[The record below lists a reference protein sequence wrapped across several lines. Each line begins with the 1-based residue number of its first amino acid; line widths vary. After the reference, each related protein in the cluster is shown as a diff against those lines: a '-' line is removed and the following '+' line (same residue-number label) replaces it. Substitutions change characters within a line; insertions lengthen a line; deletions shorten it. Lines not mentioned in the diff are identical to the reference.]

1 MKMLSAE
8 QLNNLTKKE
17 LVNAVLQAQN
27 DYSVLLERL
36 MSFNANTFDRKSEKM
51 EYEGQECIF
60 NEAEA
65 ELEAVAGETEEPEM
79 EEVVG
84 FKKRSVQENGER
96 TSANLRRK

>member
-1 MKMLSAE
+1 M
-8 QLNNLTKKE
+8 NNLTKEE